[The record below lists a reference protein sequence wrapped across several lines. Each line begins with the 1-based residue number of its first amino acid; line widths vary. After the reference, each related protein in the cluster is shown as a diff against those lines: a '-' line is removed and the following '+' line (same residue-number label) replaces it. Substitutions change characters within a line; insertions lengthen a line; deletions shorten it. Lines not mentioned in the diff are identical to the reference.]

1 MMQRWSDARSSIRKM
16 VIFWWILFVV
26 MQMAER
32 VFLLGDAFTQ
42 ETPTPA
48 LLLKTLA
55 VGVRGDFITATFG
68 LILAVIGASA
78 WALIRQ
84 GWTGLR
90 SSARPFVL
98 SFRPAL
104 HVSCLLFGLLLF
116 VLLSVDMGYYG
127 FNRQHMDFV
136 FLEYVGDLF
145 APAAT
150 TDQTNTQALKQTGA
164 ELEAVGKWA
173 GRLVL
178 FLAIQAV
185 GIGLWWWGYSAVVV
199 PALSRWRLGSGFQA
213 NALLCLCLIGGGAGF
228 HPLGPY
234 GIRIAHIGSTVY
246 YTLAQNPI
254 LFASEA
260 LRVAWVSRGSMAQ
273 RANNELMPYDVA
285 VRTVQG
291 LLGTGEV
298 FQDPRYPL
306 VRAMTTAADGVRLAK
321 PANVVILF
329 LEGLDRRY
337 LGQTYGNVRGT
348 PFLDRLKD
356 DSVYF
361 SNFFSNGVQT
371 SRGLF
376 ATLCSTYPR
385 HGASAMKTR
394 YAHDYLC
401 LPSLLQRQGYSTEM
415 VIGQHR
421 DLNRLQTFFS
431 RNGLQ
436 QLLDEGDFPMG
447 AERAGLGMVDGA
459 LFDLCYER
467 IKRRQTEGKP
477 FFLTTLTLS
486 THHPFAAPP
495 HHDEV
500 RTLQQQV
507 SDQYVGALRY
517 TDLEL
522 ERVFTKLVREGLLRN
537 TVVVII
543 GDHGRHESVGSTDV
557 ERKAGHF
564 ASPMLIWMD
573 ESLRTPATYHPR
585 TISTIASHVDVAPT
599 ILALNGAMPA
609 MAPFAGHDLTCLLVR
624 DCLPD
629 QVAYLTSVY
638 DNLVGLASRD
648 GILLYSFLT
657 ERFQETSLT
666 FELLP
671 EEPEGRR
678 ALAAS
683 RYQELLALYEVS
695 NVALDSNRLWSWREF
710 GSRL

>member
-1 MMQRWSDARSSIRKM
+1 MRQQWTEARSSIRKT
-16 VIFWWILFVV
+16 VLFWWILFVV

-32 VFLLGDAFTQ
+32 IFLLRDAFAQ
-42 ETPTPA
+42 EIPSA
-48 LLLKTLA
+48 AVLLKTMA
-55 VGVRGDFITATFG
+55 VGVRGDFITAT
-68 LILAVIGASA
+68 LALVLATIGASG
-78 WALIRQ
+78 WALLRQ
-84 GWTGLR
+84 GWNCLR
-90 SSARPFVL
+90 RSAGSFAL

-104 HVSCLLFGLLLF
+104 HVSCFLFGVLLFI
-116 VLLSVDMGYYG
+116 LLSIDMGYYG

-150 TDQTNTQALKQTGA
+150 ADVTNAQALKQTGA
-164 ELEAVGKWA
+164 ELEAGGKWA
-173 GRLVL
+173 ERVALFLCIQVVAIGFWWWCYSALVVPVL
-178 FLAIQAV
+178 F
-185 GIGLWWWGYSAVVV
+185 
-199 PALSRWRLGSGFQA
+199 RWRPVSGIQA
-213 NALLCLCLIGGGAGF
+213 NAILCACLIGGGAGF
-228 HPLGPY
+228 HPSGPY
-234 GIRIAHIGSTVY
+234 GIRIAHIGSSVY
-246 YTLAQNPI
+246 YTLAQNPL

-273 RANNELMPYDVA
+273 RTNSQVMPYEEA
-285 VRTVQG
+285 VRTAQG
-291 LLGTGEV
+291 LLGSGEV
-298 FQDPRYPL
+298 FPDPRYPF
-306 VRAMTTAADGVRLAK
+306 VHATTTAADSVRLSK
-321 PANVVILF
+321 PANVIILF

-337 LGQTYGNVRGT
+337 LGQTYGDVRGT

-361 SNFFSNGVQT
+361 ANFFSNGVQT

-394 YAHDYLC
+394 YAHEYLC

-421 DLNRLQTFFS
+421 DLNRLQTFLS

-436 QLLDEGDFPMG
+436 QMLDEGDFPPG
-447 AERAGLGMVDGA
+447 AERAGLGIADGA

-467 IKRRQTEGKP
+467 IKHRQAEGKP

-486 THHPFAAPP
+486 THHPFAVPP

-500 RTLQQQV
+500 RTLQQHV

-517 TDLEL
+517 TDFEL

-537 TVVVII
+537 TVVVIV

-573 ESLRTPATYHPR
+573 ESLRTPTTYRPR
-585 TISTIASHVDVAPT
+585 AVSTIASHVDVAPT
-599 ILALNGAMPA
+599 LLALNGAMPA
-609 MAPFAGHDLTCLLVR
+609 VAPFVGHDLTCLLVQ

-657 ERFQETSLT
+657 ERVQQASLT

-671 EEPEGRR
+671 DEQEGLRPIT
-678 ALAAS
+678 AF
-683 RYQELLALYEVS
+683 RYRELLALYEVS
-695 NVALDSNRLWSWREF
+695 NVALDSNRIWSWREF
-710 GSRL
+710 GPRL

>member
-1 MMQRWSDARSSIRKM
+1 MMQRWSEARSSIRKT

-32 VFLLGDAFTQ
+32 VFLLRDAFTQ

-55 VGVRGDFITATFG
+55 VGVRGDFITATFA
-68 LILAVIGASA
+68 LVLAAVGAA
-78 WALIRQ
+78 GWALIRQ

-90 SSARPFVL
+90 NPAQAFLLP
-98 SFRPAL
+98 FRPAL
-104 HVSCLLFGLLLF
+104 NAGCLLFAVLLF
-116 VLLSVDMGYYG
+116 VLLSIDMGYYG

-145 APAAT
+145 APAAMTDT
-150 TDQTNTQALKQTGA
+150 TNAQAMKQTGA
-164 ELEAVGKWA
+164 ELGAGGKWA
-173 GRLVL
+173 GRMVL
-178 FLAIQAV
+178 FLAVQAL
-185 GIGLWWWGYSAVVV
+185 GIGLWWWCYSAVVV
-199 PALSRWRLGSGFQA
+199 PTLLRWRPVSGLQA
-213 NALLCLCLIGGGAGF
+213 NALLCLCLIAGAAGF
-228 HPLGPY
+228 HPQGPY
-234 GIRIAHIGSTVY
+234 GIRIAHIGSSVY

-254 LFASEA
+254 LFAAEA
-260 LRVAWVSRGSMAQ
+260 LRVAWISKGSMAQ
-273 RANNELMPYDVA
+273 RVNSELIPYDVA
-285 VRTVQG
+285 VRTAQR
-291 LLGTGEV
+291 LLGPGEI
-298 FQDPRYPL
+298 FPDARYPL
-306 VRAMTTAADGVRLAK
+306 VRSMTATADGVRLPK

-337 LGQTYGNVRGT
+337 LNQTYGDVRGT
-348 PFLDRLKD
+348 PFLDRLKE

-376 ATLCSTYPR
+376 ATFCSTYPR

-401 LPSLLQRQGYSTEM
+401 LPNLLQRRGYSTDM

-421 DLNRLQTFFS
+421 DLNRLQTFLS
-431 RNGLQ
+431 RNGLEHM
-436 QLLDEGDFPMG
+436 LDEGDFPAG
-447 AERAGLGMVDGA
+447 AERAGLGIVDGA

-467 IKRRQTEGKP
+467 IKQRQAEGKP
-477 FFLTTLTLS
+477 FFLSTLTLS
-486 THHPFAAPP
+486 THHPFAAPL

-500 RTLQQQV
+500 RALQQQV

-522 ERVFTKLVREGLLRN
+522 ERVFTRLVREGLLRN

-557 ERKAGHF
+557 ERKIGHF

-573 ESLRTPATYHPR
+573 ESLRTPATYRPR
-585 TISTIASHVDVAPT
+585 TVSTIASHVDVAPT
-599 ILALNGAMPA
+599 LLALNGAMPA
-609 MAPFAGHDLTCLLVR
+609 VAPFVGHDLTCLLVR

-657 ERFQETSLT
+657 ERFQETSLA
-666 FELLP
+666 FELSP
-671 EEPEGRR
+671 EERTGG
-678 ALAAS
+678 ATLTAS

-695 NVALDSNRLWSWREF
+695 NVALDSNRIWSWREF
-710 GSRL
+710 GPRL

>member
-1 MMQRWSDARSSIRKM
+1 M
-16 VIFWWILFVV
+16 
-26 MQMAER
+26 
-32 VFLLGDAFTQ
+32 
-42 ETPTPA
+42 
-48 LLLKTLA
+48 
-55 VGVRGDFITATFG
+55 
-68 LILAVIGASA
+68 
-78 WALIRQ
+78 
-84 GWTGLR
+84 
-90 SSARPFVL
+90 
-98 SFRPAL
+98 
-104 HVSCLLFGLLLF
+104 LLF

-127 FNRQHMDFV
+127 FNRQHMDFA

-150 TDQTNTQALKQTGA
+150 TETTNAQALRKDKQA
-164 ELEAVGKWA
+164 PSWRRVGSGQA
-173 GRLVL
+173 GVV
-178 FLAIQAV
+178 FLCIQAV
-185 GIGLWWWGYSAVVV
+185 AIGLWWWCYSALVV
-199 PALSRWRLGSGFQA
+199 PVLFRWRPVSGIQA
-213 NALLCLCLIGGGAGF
+213 NAILCACLIGGGAGF
-228 HPLGPY
+228 HPSETVWHSNRPHRQLGVLHAGSESALVRQRSITSRLGVEGVDGAADEQSDHAVRGGRSHGSGPV
-234 GIRIAHIGSTVY
+234 GIGRG
-246 YTLAQNPI
+246 
-254 LFASEA
+254 
-260 LRVAWVSRGSMAQ
+260 VSRSTLSLRARHDDRGRQ
-273 RANNELMPYDVA
+273 RSV
-285 VRTVQG
+285 VQAG
-291 LLGTGEV
+291 QRDHPLSGRVGPPI
-298 FQDPRYPL
+298 PR
-306 VRAMTTAADGVRLAK
+306 ADLRG
-321 PANVVILF
+321 
-329 LEGLDRRY
+329 
-337 LGQTYGNVRGT
+337 VRGT

-361 SNFFSNGVQT
+361 ANFFSNGVQT

-394 YAHDYLC
+394 YAHEYLC

-421 DLNRLQTFFS
+421 DLNRLQTFLS

-436 QLLDEGDFPMG
+436 QMLDEGDFPPG
-447 AERAGLGMVDGA
+447 AERAGLGIADGA

-467 IKRRQTEGKP
+467 IKQRQAEGKP

-486 THHPFAAPP
+486 THHPFAVPP

-500 RTLQQQV
+500 RTLQQHV

-517 TDLEL
+517 TDFEL

-537 TVVVII
+537 TVVVIV

-573 ESLRTPATYHPR
+573 ESLRTPTTYRPR
-585 TISTIASHVDVAPT
+585 AVSTIASHVDVAPT
-599 ILALNGAMPA
+599 LLALNGAMPA
-609 MAPFAGHDLTCLLVR
+609 MAPFVGHDLTCLLVQ

-657 ERFQETSLT
+657 ERVQQASLT

-671 EEPEGRR
+671 DEQEGLRTIT
-678 ALAAS
+678 AF
-683 RYQELLALYEVS
+683 RYRELLALYEVS
-695 NVALDSNRLWSWREF
+695 NVALDSNRIWSWREF
-710 GSRL
+710 GPRL

>member
-1 MMQRWSDARSSIRKM
+1 MMARWAEARSSVRKT
-16 VIFWWILFVV
+16 VLFWWILFVV
-26 MQMAER
+26 LQVAER
-32 VFLLGDAFTQ
+32 LFLFRDALAQ
-42 ETPTPA
+42 ETPT
-48 LLLKTLA
+48 LSLFLHTLA
-55 VGVRGDFITATFG
+55 VGVRGDFITATFALG
-68 LILAVIGASA
+68 LSVAGAGAWILLRAG
-78 WALIRQ
+78 WARLW
-84 GWTGLR
+84 G
-90 SSARPFVL
+90 SARRPGS
-98 SFRPAL
+98 SFLRAL

-116 VLLSVDMGYYG
+116 VLLCVDMGYYG

-136 FLEYVGDLF
+136 FLEYIGDLF
-145 APAAT
+145 APVANQEAT
-150 TDQTNTQALKQTGA
+150 NAQALKQTGA

-173 GRLVL
+173 GRLLL
-178 FLAIQAV
+178 FLGFQAV
-185 GIGLWWWGYSAVVV
+185 GIGLWWWAYTAAVV
-199 PALSRWRLGSGFQA
+199 PALFRWRLGSGFQA
-213 NALLCLCLIGGGAGF
+213 NALLCVCLIGGGAGF

-234 GIRIAHIGSTVY
+234 GIRVAHIGSTAY

-273 RANNELMPYDVA
+273 RANTESMPYDVA
-285 VRTVQG
+285 VRTAQG
-291 LLGTGEV
+291 LLGPGEV
-298 FQDPRYPL
+298 FPNPRYPL
-306 VRAMTTAADGVRLAK
+306 VRAMTASADGIRFTK
-321 PANVVILF
+321 PANVIILF

-337 LGQTYGNVRGT
+337 LGQTYGKVRGT
-348 PFLDRLKD
+348 PFLDGLRE

-361 SNFFSNGVQT
+361 TNFFSNGVQT

-436 QLLDEGDFPMG
+436 QLLDEGDFPSQ
-447 AERAGLGMVDGA
+447 AERAGLGIVDGA

-467 IKRRQTEGKP
+467 IKQRQKEGKP
-477 FFLTTLTLS
+477 FFLTSLTLS

-495 HHDEV
+495 HHQEV
-500 RTLQQQV
+500 RALQEQV
-507 SDQYVGALRY
+507 ADQFVGALRY

-522 ERVFTKLVREGLLRN
+522 ERVFSKLLHEGLLRN

-543 GDHGRHESVGSTDV
+543 GDHGRHESVGSTDI
-557 ERKAGHF
+557 ERKVGHF

-573 ESLRTPATYHPR
+573 ESLRTPATYRPR
-585 TISTIASHVDVAPT
+585 AVSTIASHVDVAPT
-599 ILALNGAMPA
+599 LLALNGAMPA
-609 MAPFAGHDLTCLLVR
+609 FAPFAGHDLTCLLAR

-629 QVAYLTSVY
+629 QVAYLTSIY
-638 DNLVGLASRD
+638 DNMVGLASRD

-657 ERFQETSLT
+657 ERLQTTNLAFQ
-666 FELLP
+666 LLP
-671 EEPEGRR
+671 DEQDGSRS
-678 ALAAS
+678 ASAS
-683 RYQELLALYEVS
+683 RYHELLALYEVS
-695 NVALDSNRLWSWREF
+695 NAALDSNRIWSWREF

>member
-1 MMQRWSDARSSIRKM
+1 MMQRWLEARSSIRKT

-32 VFLLGDAFTQ
+32 IFLLRDALVQ
-42 ETPTPA
+42 EMPTPA

-55 VGVRGDFITATFG
+55 VGVRGDFITAT
-68 LILAVIGASA
+68 LALVLAVAGAAA
-78 WALIRQ
+78 WALLRQ
-84 GWTGLR
+84 GWLAVR
-90 SSARPFVL
+90 SSPGPFVL

-104 HVSCLLFGLLLF
+104 HVSCLLFGALLF
-116 VLLSVDMGYYG
+116 ALLAVDMGYYG

-145 APAAT
+145 SPAAT
-150 TDQTNTQALKQTGA
+150 TEVTNAQALKQTGA
-164 ELEAVGKWA
+164 ELEAGGKWA
-173 GRLVL
+173 SRVVL
-178 FLAIQAV
+178 FLAVQAL
-185 GIGLWWWGYSAVVV
+185 GIGLWWWCYSAVVV
-199 PALSRWRLGSGFQA
+199 PALFRWRPVSGFQA
-213 NALLCLCLIGGGAGF
+213 NALLCVCLIGGGAGF

-234 GIRIAHIGSTVY
+234 GIRIAHIGSSVY

-260 LRVAWVSRGSMAQ
+260 LRVAWVSKKSMAK
-273 RANNELMPYDVA
+273 RENSELMPYDVA
-285 VRTVQG
+285 VRTAQG
-291 LLGTGEV
+291 LVGSGDT
-298 FQDPRYPL
+298 FPDPRYPL
-306 VRAMTTAADGVRLAK
+306 VRSMATTADGVRLAK

-337 LGQTYGNVRGT
+337 LGQTYGGLRGT

-421 DLNRLQTFFS
+421 DLNRLQTFLS

-436 QLLDEGDFPMG
+436 QMMDEGDFPPWV
-447 AERAGLGMVDGA
+447 ERAGLGIVDGA

-467 IKRRQTEGKP
+467 IKQRQAEGKP
-477 FFLTTLTLS
+477 FFLSTLTLS

-557 ERKAGHF
+557 ERKVGHF

-573 ESLRTPATYHPR
+573 PSLRTPATYQPR
-585 TISTIASHVDVAPT
+585 TVSTIASHVDVAPT

-609 MAPFAGHDLTCLLVR
+609 VAPFAGHDLTCLLVR

-657 ERFQETSLT
+657 ERFEETSLT
-666 FELLP
+666 FELLN
-671 EEPEGRR
+671 ESEGVRT
-678 ALAAS
+678 LAPS
-683 RYQELLALYEVS
+683 RYQELFALYEVS
-695 NVALDSNRLWSWREF
+695 NVALDSNRIWSWREF
-710 GSRL
+710 GPRL

>member
-1 MMQRWSDARSSIRKM
+1 MRPGWTFAQPSIRKTLL
-16 VIFWWILFVV
+16 FWWILFVV
-26 MQMAER
+26 MQTAER
-32 VFLLGDAFTQ
+32 VFLLGDAFSQ
-42 ETPTPA
+42 ETPTGA
-48 LLLKTLA
+48 LLIKTLA
-55 VGVRGDFITATFG
+55 VGMRGDFITATFA
-68 LILAVIGASA
+68 LVLAAIGAGG
-78 WALIRQ
+78 WALLKQ
-84 GWTGLR
+84 GWGLVR
-90 SSARPFVL
+90 GVPARFSL
-98 SFRPAL
+98 SFRRAF
-104 HVSCLLFGLLLF
+104 HVGCFLFAILLFM
-116 VLLSVDMGYYG
+116 LLSVDMGYYG

-136 FLEYVGDLF
+136 FLEYIGDLF

-150 TDQTNTQALKQTGA
+150 TDATNVQALQQTGA

-173 GRLVL
+173 GRVLL
-178 FLAIQAV
+178 FLSIQVV

-199 PALSRWRLGSGFQA
+199 PALFRWQPLSGFQA
-213 NALLCLCLIGGGAGF
+213 NALLCVGLVGGGAGF
-228 HPLGPY
+228 HPSGPY
-234 GIRIAHIGSTVY
+234 GIRIAHIGSSVY
-246 YTLAQNPI
+246 YTLAQNPV

-273 RANNELMPYDVA
+273 RANGARMPYDEA
-285 VRTVQG
+285 VRTAQG
-291 LLGTGEV
+291 LLGPGNV
-298 FQDPRYPL
+298 FPDARYPL
-306 VRAMTTAADGVRLAK
+306 VRTRTTAADGIRLSK
-321 PANVVILF
+321 PANVIILF

-337 LGQTYGNVRGT
+337 LGQTYGEVRGT

-361 SNFFSNGVQT
+361 TNFFSNGVQT

-385 HGASAMKTR
+385 HGAAAMKTR

-401 LPSLLQRQGYSTEM
+401 LPSLLQRRGYSTEM

-421 DLNRLQTFFS
+421 DLNRLQTFLS

-436 QLLDEGDFPMG
+436 QMLDEGDFPAG
-447 AERAGLGMVDGA
+447 AERAGLGIVDGA

-467 IKRRQTEGKP
+467 IKQRQAEGKP

-495 HHDEV
+495 HHPEV

-507 SDQYVGALRY
+507 TDQYVGALRY

-557 ERKAGHF
+557 ERKLGHF

-573 ESLRTPATYHPR
+573 ESLRTPATYR
-585 TISTIASHVDVAPT
+585 SRAVSTIASHVDVAPT
-599 ILALNGAMPA
+599 LLALTGALPPV
-609 MAPFAGHDLTCLLVR
+609 APFAGQDLTCVLVR

-629 QVAYLTSVY
+629 QAAYLTSVY

-657 ERFQETSLT
+657 ERVEEATLT
-666 FELLP
+666 FEPLP
-671 EEPEGRR
+671 AGPDGSRP
-678 ALAAS
+678 LTAS
-683 RYQELLALYEVS
+683 RYRELLALYEVS
-695 NVALDSNRLWSWREF
+695 NVALDSNHIWSWREF
-710 GSRL
+710 GPRL

>member
-1 MMQRWSDARSSIRKM
+1 M
-16 VIFWWILFVV
+16 
-26 MQMAER
+26 
-32 VFLLGDAFTQ
+32 
-42 ETPTPA
+42 
-48 LLLKTLA
+48 
-55 VGVRGDFITATFG
+55 
-68 LILAVIGASA
+68 
-78 WALIRQ
+78 
-84 GWTGLR
+84 
-90 SSARPFVL
+90 
-98 SFRPAL
+98 
-104 HVSCLLFGLLLF
+104 
-116 VLLSVDMGYYG
+116 
-127 FNRQHMDFV
+127 
-136 FLEYVGDLF
+136 
-145 APAAT
+145 
-150 TDQTNTQALKQTGA
+150 
-164 ELEAVGKWA
+164 
-173 GRLVL
+173 
-178 FLAIQAV
+178 
-185 GIGLWWWGYSAVVV
+185 
-199 PALSRWRLGSGFQA
+199 
-213 NALLCLCLIGGGAGF
+213 CLIGGGAGF

-234 GIRIAHIGSTVY
+234 GIRVAHIGSTVY

-254 LFASEA
+254 LFAIEA

-273 RANNELMPYDVA
+273 RANTEIMPYNVA

-291 LLGTGEV
+291 LLGPGEV
-298 FQDPRYPL
+298 FPDPRYPL
-306 VRAMTTAADGVRLAK
+306 LRVTTTGADGVRLSK

-337 LGQTYGNVRGT
+337 LGQTYGEVRGT

-361 SNFFSNGVQT
+361 TNFFSNGVQT

-376 ATLCSTYPR
+376 ATLCSAYPR

-421 DLNRLQTFFS
+421 DLNRLQTFLS

-436 QLLDEGDFPMG
+436 QLLDEGDFPPG
-447 AERAGLGMVDGA
+447 TERAGLGIVDGA

-467 IKRRQTEGKP
+467 IKQRQAEGKP
-477 FFLTTLTLS
+477 FFLATLTLS
-486 THHPFAAPP
+486 THHPFAAPT
-495 HHDEV
+495 HHAEV

-507 SDQYVGALRY
+507 PDQYVGALRY

-522 ERVFTKLVREGLLRN
+522 ERVFIKLLREGLLRN
-537 TVVVII
+537 TVVVIV

-557 ERKAGHF
+557 ERKVGHF

-573 ESLRTPATYHPR
+573 ESLRTPATYRPR
-585 TISTIASHVDVAPT
+585 TVSTVASHVDVAPT
-599 ILALNGAMPA
+599 LLALNGVMPA

-657 ERFQETSLT
+657 ESLQKTSLT

-671 EEPEGRR
+671 EEQEGTRQ
-678 ALAAS
+678 LTTS
-683 RYQELLALYEVS
+683 RYRELLALYEVS
-695 NVALDSNRLWSWREF
+695 NVALDSNRIWSWREF
-710 GSRL
+710 GQRL

>member
-1 MMQRWSDARSSIRKM
+1 MMQRWLEARSSIRKT

-32 VFLLGDAFTQ
+32 VFLLRDALVQ
-42 ETPTPA
+42 EMPTPA

-55 VGVRGDFITATFG
+55 VGVRGDFITAT
-68 LILAVIGASA
+68 LALVLAVIGAAA
-78 WALIRQ
+78 WALLRQ
-84 GWTGLR
+84 GWLGLR

-104 HVSCLLFGLLLF
+104 HVSCLLFGVLLF
-116 VLLSVDMGYYG
+116 VLLAVDMGYYG

-150 TDQTNTQALKQTGA
+150 TEETNAQALKQTGA
-164 ELEAVGKWA
+164 ELEAGGKWA
-173 GRLVL
+173 GRVVL
-178 FLAIQAV
+178 FLAVQAL
-185 GIGLWWWGYSAVVV
+185 GIGLWWWCYSVVVV
-199 PALSRWRLGSGFQA
+199 PALFRWRPVSGFQA
-213 NALLCLCLIGGGAGF
+213 NALLCVCLIGGGAGF
-228 HPLGPY
+228 HPSGPY
-234 GIRIAHIGSTVY
+234 GIRIAHIGSSVY

-260 LRVAWVSRGSMAQ
+260 LRVAWVSKKSMAK
-273 RANNELMPYDVA
+273 RENSELMPYDVA
-285 VRTVQG
+285 VRTAQG
-291 LLGTGEV
+291 LVGPGEM

-306 VRAMTTAADGVRLAK
+306 VRSMAAPADGVRLSK
-321 PANVVILF
+321 PANVVILL

-337 LGQTYGNVRGT
+337 LGQTYGGLRGT

-376 ATLCSTYPR
+376 ATLCSTLPR

-421 DLNRLQTFFS
+421 DLNRLQTFLS

-436 QLLDEGDFPMG
+436 QMLDEGDFPPG
-447 AERAGLGMVDGA
+447 AERAGLGIVDGA

-467 IKRRQTEGKP
+467 IKQRQAEGKP
-477 FFLTTLTLS
+477 FFLSTLTLS

-522 ERVFTKLVREGLLRN
+522 ERVFTKLAQEGLLRN

-557 ERKAGHF
+557 ERKVGHF

-573 ESLRTPATYHPR
+573 PSLRTPATYQPR
-585 TISTIASHVDVAPT
+585 TVSTIASHVDVAPT

-609 MAPFAGHDLTCLLVR
+609 LAPFAGHDLTCLLVR

-657 ERFQETSLT
+657 ERFEETSLT
-666 FELLP
+666 FELLK
-671 EEPEGRR
+671 EPDGVRT
-678 ALAAS
+678 LAPS
-683 RYQELLALYEVS
+683 RYQELMALYEVS
-695 NVALDSNRLWSWREF
+695 NVALDSNRIWSWREF
-710 GSRL
+710 GPRL

>member
-1 MMQRWSDARSSIRKM
+1 MMHRWIEARSSIRKT

-32 VFLLGDAFTQ
+32 LLLLRDAFIQ
-42 ETPTPA
+42 ETPTPL

-55 VGVRGDFITATFG
+55 VGVRGDFITATFA
-68 LILAVIGASA
+68 LVLAVIGAGV
-78 WALIRQ
+78 WALLRQ
-84 GWTGLR
+84 GLTGLR
-90 SSARPFVL
+90 RSAGSFIL

-104 HVSCLLFGLLLF
+104 HVGCLLFGLLLF
-116 VLLSVDMGYYG
+116 VLLSIDMGYYA

-136 FLEYVGDLF
+136 FLEYIGDLF

-150 TDQTNTQALKQTGA
+150 TDTTNAQALKQTGA

-173 GRLVL
+173 WRVVL
-178 FLAIQAV
+178 FLAIEAAA
-185 GIGLWWWGYSAVVV
+185 IGLWWWGYSALIV
-199 PALSRWRLGSGFQA
+199 PALFRWRSVSGFQA
-213 NALLCLCLIGGGAGF
+213 NALLCVCLIGGGAGF

-234 GIRIAHIGSTVY
+234 GIRIAPIGSSVY
-246 YTLAQNPI
+246 YTLAQNPV

-273 RANNELMPYDVA
+273 RESSELLPYDVA
-285 VRTVQG
+285 VRTAQG
-291 LLGTGEV
+291 LLGAGQT
-298 FQDPRYPL
+298 FPDSRFPL
-306 VRAMTTAADGVRLAK
+306 VRSQTAATDGVRLSK

-329 LEGLDRRY
+329 VEGLDRRY
-337 LGQTYGNVRGT
+337 LGQTYGVIRGT

-376 ATLCSTYPR
+376 AALCSTYPR

-421 DLNRLQTFFS
+421 DLNRLQVFLS
-431 RNGLQ
+431 RNGLEQ
-436 QLLDEGDFPMG
+436 MRDESDFPRG
-447 AERAGLGMVDGA
+447 AERAGLGIVDGA

-467 IKRRQTEGKP
+467 IKQRQAGGTP

-486 THHPFAAPP
+486 THHPFAVPL

-500 RTLQQQV
+500 RTLQRQV

-537 TVVVII
+537 TVVVIV
-543 GDHGRHESVGSTDV
+543 GDHGRHESVGSTEV

-573 ESLRTPATYHPR
+573 ESLRTPATYRPR
-585 TISTIASHVDVAPT
+585 TVSTVASHVDVAPT
-599 ILALNGAMPA
+599 LLALNGMMPA
-609 MAPFAGHDLTCLLVR
+609 IAPFAGHDLTCLLVK
-624 DCLPD
+624 DCLPE
-629 QVAYLTSVY
+629 QMAYLTSVY
-638 DNLVGLASRD
+638 DNLVGLATRD

-657 ERFQETSLT
+657 ERFEETSLAL
-666 FELLP
+666 EPLP
-671 EEPEGRR
+671 ERQEGLPRP
-678 ALAAS
+678 ADS
-683 RYQELLALYEVS
+683 RSRDLWALYEVS
-695 NVALDSNRLWSWREF
+695 NVALDANRIWSWREF
-710 GSRL
+710 GPRL

>member
-1 MMQRWSDARSSIRKM
+1 MKQRWSAARPSVRKT

-32 VFLLGDAFTQ
+32 LFLLRDAFAQ

-55 VGVRGDFITATFG
+55 VGVRGDFITATFA
-68 LILAVIGASA
+68 LVLAAIGAGA
-78 WALIRQ
+78 WALLKQ
-84 GWTGLR
+84 GWAGLR
-90 SSARPFVL
+90 GPAGWFAL

-104 HVSCLLFGLLLF
+104 HVSCLLFALLLF
-116 VLLSVDMGYYG
+116 ILLSVDMGYYG
-127 FNRQHMDFV
+127 FNPQHMDFV

-145 APAAT
+145 APATETAA
-150 TDQTNTQALKQTGA
+150 TNTQALKQTGA

-173 GRLVL
+173 GRFVL
-178 FLAIQAV
+178 FLGIQSV
-185 GIGLWWWGYSAVVV
+185 GIGLWWWCYSALVV
-199 PALSRWRLGSGFQA
+199 PALFRWQPISGFQA
-213 NALLCLCLIGGGAGF
+213 NALLCACLIGGGAGF

-234 GIRIAHIGSTVY
+234 GIRIAPIGSSVY

-254 LFASEA
+254 LFAGEA

-273 RANNELMPYDVA
+273 RANSELMPSDVA
-285 VRTVQG
+285 IRTAQD
-291 LLGTGEV
+291 LLGSGDL
-298 FQDPRYPL
+298 FPDPRYPL
-306 VRAMTTAADGVRLAK
+306 VRAMATATDGVRLPK

-337 LGQTYGNVRGT
+337 LGRTYGDVRGT

-371 SRGLF
+371 SRGIF
-376 ATLCSTYPR
+376 ATLCSTHPR

-401 LPSLLQRQGYSTEM
+401 LPSLLQRRGYSTEM

-421 DLNRLQTFFS
+421 DLNRLQTFLS

-436 QLLDEGDFPMG
+436 QLVDEGDFPPG
-447 AERAGLGMVDGA
+447 AERAGLGIVDGA
-459 LFDLCYER
+459 LFDFCYER
-467 IKRRQTEGKP
+467 IKQRQAEGNP
-477 FFLTTLTLS
+477 FFLSTLTLS
-486 THHPFAAPP
+486 THHPFAAPA
-495 HHDEV
+495 HHDEI
-500 RTLQQQV
+500 RRLQQQV

-522 ERVFTKLVREGLLRN
+522 ERVFTKLIREGLLRN

-573 ESLRTPATYHPR
+573 ESLRTRSTYHPR
-585 TISTIASHVDVAPT
+585 TVSTIASQVDVAPT
-599 ILALNGAMPA
+599 ILALNGVMPA

-638 DNLVGLASRD
+638 DNLVGLAGRD
-648 GILLYSFLT
+648 GILLYSFQT
-657 ERFQETSLT
+657 ERFQETSLD
-666 FELLP
+666 FELLQ
-671 EEPEGRR
+671 EEQKAVRPF
-678 ALAAS
+678 AAS

-695 NVALDSNRLWSWREF
+695 NTALDSNRIWSWREF
-710 GSRL
+710 GPRL

>member
-1 MMQRWSDARSSIRKM
+1 
-16 VIFWWILFVV
+16 
-26 MQMAER
+26 
-32 VFLLGDAFTQ
+32 
-42 ETPTPA
+42 
-48 LLLKTLA
+48 LLL
-55 VGVRGDFITATFG
+55 
-68 LILAVIGASA
+68 
-78 WALIRQ
+78 
-84 GWTGLR
+84 
-90 SSARPFVL
+90 
-98 SFRPAL
+98 
-104 HVSCLLFGLLLF
+104 
-116 VLLSVDMGYYG
+116 VLLAVDMGYYG
-127 FNRQHMDFV
+127 FNPQHMDFV

-150 TDQTNTQALKQTGA
+150 TDTTNAQALKQTGA
-164 ELEAVGKWA
+164 ELEALGKWS
-173 GRLVL
+173 GRLML
-178 FLAIQAV
+178 FLAVQAL
-185 GIGLWWWGYSAVVV
+185 GIGLWWWFYSAVVV
-199 PALSRWRLGSGFQA
+199 PALFRWRPVSGFQA
-213 NALLCLCLIGGGAGF
+213 NALLCVCLIGGGAGF

-234 GIRIAHIGSTVY
+234 GIRIAPIGSSVY

-254 LFASEA
+254 LFAGEA
-260 LRVAWVSRGSMAQ
+260 LRVAWVSRESLAQ
-273 RANNELMPYDVA
+273 RANSELLPYDVA
-285 VRTVQG
+285 VRTAQG
-291 LLGTGEV
+291 LLGSGDL
-298 FQDPRYPL
+298 FPDPRYPL
-306 VRAMTTAADGVRLAK
+306 VRSMMATADGVRLPK

-337 LGQTYGNVRGT
+337 LGRTYGDVRGT

-421 DLNRLQTFFS
+421 DLNRLQTFLS
-431 RNGLQ
+431 RNGLLQ
-436 QLLDEGDFPMG
+436 MLDEGDFPPG
-447 AERAGLGMVDGA
+447 AERAGLGIVDGA

-467 IKRRQTEGKP
+467 IKQRQAEGKP
-477 FFLTTLTLS
+477 FFLSTLTLS
-486 THHPFAAPP
+486 THHPFAAPS

-500 RTLQQQV
+500 RRLQQQV
-507 SDQYVGALRY
+507 PDQYVGALRY

-522 ERVFTKLVREGLLRN
+522 ERVFTKLIREGLLRN

-557 ERKAGHF
+557 ERKVGHF

-585 TISTIASHVDVAPT
+585 TVSTIASHVDVAPT
-599 ILALNGAMPA
+599 ILALNGVMPA
-609 MAPFAGHDLTCLLVR
+609 LAPFAGHDLTCLLVR
-624 DCLPD
+624 DCLPN

-648 GILLYSFLT
+648 GILLYSFQT
-657 ERFQETSLT
+657 ERFQETSLS
-666 FELLP
+666 FESLQ
-671 EEPEGRR
+671 EEQEGVRPFT
-678 ALAAS
+678 AS
-683 RYQELLALYEVS
+683 RYQGLLALYEVS
-695 NVALDSNRLWSWREF
+695 NAALDSNRIWSWREF
-710 GSRL
+710 GPRL